1 MKTNQSLYPR
11 YGTQFNCFT
20 TKGVKPVSIKVERKH
35 QYPRD
40 FLEITVILDVKLV
53 YGTIS
58 AKVKAFSKRKEI
70 YESKFIR
77 LKHKYKRK
85 IIIRVKKDTRK
96 PIDKIQIT
104 THRPAILSIH
114 IRAK

>member
-1 MKTNQSLYPR
+1 MKTKSHIYPR
-11 YGTQFNCFT
+11 YGVQYECVT
-20 TKGVKPVSIKVERKH
+20 TNGVKPLSIKVERKH
-35 QYPRD
+35 QYPKE
-40 FLEITVILDVKLV
+40 FLEITLILDVKLV
-53 YGTIS
+53 YGSIS